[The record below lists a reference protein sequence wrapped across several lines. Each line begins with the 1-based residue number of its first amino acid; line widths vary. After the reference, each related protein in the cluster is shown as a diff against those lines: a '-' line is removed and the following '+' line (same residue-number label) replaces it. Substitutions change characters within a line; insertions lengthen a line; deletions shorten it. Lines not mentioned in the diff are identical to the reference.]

1 MKKLL
6 NTKYQALLQISQ
18 QTFWQIVGKIV
29 ASLCT
34 FIVLAIIARNYGEA
48 GTGVYT
54 LALTYLAIF
63 YLLSDFGFNAYV
75 LARVHGFDDKLQA
88 EFNKL
93 LGVRILLSSVL
104 VLIAIS
110 LLPFLPF
117 TGIEFSKAVIFG
129 SLSIVAYAMFVTANL
144 IFQSKLRYE
153 FSAAASSIGTLIWL
167 AVAVWFT
174 KLKLTIP
181 FLVLSHLI
189 GWMILTSISFL
200 LLKGLIKKLAL
211 EFNLPYMRDIFRNSW
226 PIAATLAVN
235 VIYFRAD
242 AFILSYF
249 KGVSDTGIY
258 NVAYQVFQSVLVLPT
273 FIMNSFYPIM
283 VTTLKIE
290 IAKFSR
296 QIKFAAFGLLLIS
309 VFLALILYSLSPFI
323 IGLITGTGFIGSV
336 QSLQILTISFPAYF
350 LSSLFMWVM
359 IAKKLYKK
367 LVLIYTLGLIFNILA
382 NLMFIPQYSY
392 LAASWITGIS
402 EYLILLLQAVILV
415 RKR

>member
-1 MKKLL
+1 MQKLL
-6 NTKYQALLQISQ
+6 KISQ
-18 QTFWQIVGKIV
+18 QTFWQVIGKIV

-75 LARVHGFDDKLQA
+75 LARVHGFDDRLQA

-93 LGVRILLSSVL
+93 LGVRVLLSSVL

-117 TGIEFSKAVIFG
+117 TGGEFSKAVIFG

-153 FSAAASSIGTLIWL
+153 LSAAASSIGTLIWL
-167 AVAVWFT
+167 AVAIWFT
-174 KLKLTIP
+174 KLRLTIP

-211 EFNLPYMRDIFRNSW
+211 EFNLIFMRDIFRNSW

-235 VIYFRAD
+235 VVYFRAD
-242 AFILSYF
+242 TFMLAYF
-249 KGVSDTGIY
+249 KGASDVGIY
-258 NVAYQVFQSVLVLPT
+258 NVAYQLFQSVLVLPT
-273 FIMNSFYPIM
+273 FVMNSFYPM
-283 VTTLKIE
+283 MLETLRIE
-290 IAKFSR
+290 VERFKR
-296 QIKFAAFGLLLIS
+296 QIKLAFSGLIVVSTL
-309 VFLALILYSLSPFI
+309 VFLIVYFLSPFVI
-323 IGLITGTGFIGSV
+323 KLITGTGFPGSV
-336 QSLQILTISFPAYF
+336 EALRILSLGFPAYF
-350 LSSLFMWVM
+350 LSALLMWVM
-359 IAKKLYKK
+359 VAKKMYKRMLSVYILG
-367 LVLIYTLGLIFNILA
+367 LVFNLIFNFLY
-382 NLMFIPQYSY
+382 IPHYSY
-392 LAASWITGIS
+392 LAASWITVIS
-402 EYLILLLQAVILV
+402 EYLILTLQVASLTW
-415 RKR
+415 